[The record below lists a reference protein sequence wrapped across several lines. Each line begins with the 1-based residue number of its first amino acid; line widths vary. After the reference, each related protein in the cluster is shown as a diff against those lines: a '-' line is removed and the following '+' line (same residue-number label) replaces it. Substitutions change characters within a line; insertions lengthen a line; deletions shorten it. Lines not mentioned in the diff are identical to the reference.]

1 MMYGATMPDSRVN
14 QPPASGAPPSDR
26 SLLRRL
32 KQGEED
38 AATDLYLR
46 YARRLETLAQVQA
59 SPALAARFDPDDVVQ
74 SVFRTFFRR
83 ASEGQ
88 YDIPPGEELW
98 GLFLVIAL
106 NKIRKLGAYH
116 RAAKRDVA
124 ATAGAEQIDQ
134 SLHHSRA
141 GDETAAHM
149 LRMVIE
155 DVLEQLPPIQRKMVE
170 LRIEG
175 HDVAAIAARTERSK
189 RTVERV
195 LQRFRQR
202 LGALVA
208 E

>member
-1 MMYGATMPDSRVN
+1 MPNPNVN
-14 QPPASGAPPSDR
+14 QEPSGTAIPSDR
-26 SLLRRL
+26 SLLRRV

-46 YARRLETLAQVQA
+46 YARRLQALAQVQS

-116 RAAKRDVA
+116 RAAKRDVGI
-124 ATAGAEQIDQ
+124 TAGSQHLVQTLRDTQ
-134 SLHHSRA
+134 A
-141 GDETAAHM
+141 GDETAVQT
-149 LRMVIE
+149 LKMVIE
-155 DVLEQLPPIQRKMVE
+155 DVLDRLTAVQRRMVE

-175 HDVAAIAARTERSK
+175 HDVASIAEQTERSK

-195 LQRFRQR
+195 LQRFRER
-202 LGALVA
+202 LGTLVS